1 MAGKCKAAK
10 NITEQISIFETNR
23 DVDGATLQNYLPQY
37 NIEKLPALRHSNEQ
51 EHSFFEKERKMLYK
65 TLFEMQ
71 KELADLHESRRTDE
85 EKIQGQ
91 TSYTQTPQPVPVA
104 QSMALTPIVPSVPV
118 HVPSAKRTAI
128 EDTVGEIIPNEP
140 EYIEEQTYDTRR
152 YGKETIKKALLR
164 NHGKRKK
171 TAEELKISE
180 RTLYRKL
187 KNIT

>member
-1 MAGKCKAAK
+1 MHAPYCSTTVGRENVRQLK

-37 NIEKLPALRHSNEQ
+37 NIEKLPARATSNEQ

-71 KELADLHESRRTDE
+71 KELADLHAKVEELTR

-104 QSMALTPIVPSVPV
+104 QSMALTPHRTICSGTCPV
-118 HVPSAKRTAI
+118 RQT
-128 EDTVGEIIPNEP
+128 NEP
-140 EYIEEQTYDTRR
+140 
-152 YGKETIKKALLR
+152 
-164 NHGKRKK
+164 
-171 TAEELKISE
+171 
-180 RTLYRKL
+180 
-187 KNIT
+187 

>member
-1 MAGKCKAAK
+1 M
-10 NITEQISIFETNR
+10 
-23 DVDGATLQNYLPQY
+23 QNYLPQY
-37 NIEKLPALRHSNEQ
+37 NIEKLPARATSNEQ

-71 KELADLHESRRTDE
+71 KELADLHAKVEELTR

-91 TSYTQTPQPVPVA
+91 TPYAQTPQPVPVA

-140 EYIEEQTYDTRR
+140 EYIEEQPTTLEDTE
-152 YGKETIKKALLR
+152 KETIKKALLR

-180 RTLYRKL
+180 RTLYRKIKEYNL
-187 KNIT
+187 E